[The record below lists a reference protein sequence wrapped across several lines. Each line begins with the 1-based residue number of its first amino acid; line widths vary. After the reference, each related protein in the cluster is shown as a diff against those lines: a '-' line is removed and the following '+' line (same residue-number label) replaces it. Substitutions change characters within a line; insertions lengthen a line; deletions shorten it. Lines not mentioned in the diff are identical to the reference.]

1 MFQTD
6 DSVQL
11 TNNLAQTMTTLRD
24 FHLLDL
30 LSFNKV
36 NLDPLTETYSM
47 SFYMMYMARWPE
59 YFRIAKSMNGDIM
72 GYSEFVVAYILA
84 PYALI
89 CD

>member
-1 MFQTD
+1 
-6 DSVQL
+6 
-11 TNNLAQTMTTLRD
+11 MTTLRD

-59 YFRIAKSMNGDIM
+59 YFRIARSVNNDIM
-72 GYSEFVVAYILA
+72 GYSCVIILC
-84 PYALI
+84 P
-89 CD
+89 